1 MPAATQATVV
11 QFYTKSMASRRQ
23 MPVFGLEHEGVRHGG
38 RTCRSSKCNGLA
50 QTGVY
55 DERDSRG
62 GGRAARAPRKYP
74 KPNSQPHM
82 RTRGGVGMLLAA
94 FPRATGWAIV
104 HWQVARGL
112 GRPGRRTGTRL
123 QQRSSARWSAQWALR
138 PGHRRG
144 ETETGIIMKL
154 AAAAAAAGASAR

>member
-1 MPAATQATVV
+1 MAAGPAAAANAMDSLRQE
-11 QFYTKSMASRRQ
+11 SMMNETAGEEEGLRERRENIQ
-23 MPVFGLEHEGVRHGG
+23 NPTPN
-38 RTCRSSKCNGLA
+38 RTC
-50 QTGVY
+50 
-55 DERDSRG
+55 
-62 GGRAARAPRKYP
+62 GR
-74 KPNSQPHM
+74 
-82 RTRGGVGMLLAA
+82 VGMLLA